1 MASDA
6 ELIKEVARRGE
17 EMERDEERVE
27 HESGIYNLSSETRE
41 LRNAGRK
48 LVSDED
54 DAVNEDRQLIGAVK
68 ELQESVIAQR
78 ADITRAVKKMNQMLY
93 EMRNMVERVE
103 SIYTEA
109 KDDEHAMQQAALN
122 GVNKAQLKA
131 EEITLRRT
139 LRNARTDIVRK
150 QMRDAK
156 RETLFSDM
164 REEELNRLTSPY
176 SVIREEMLFEVLDSE
191 VLVLD
196 ASLGGAISSL
206 PETEQAIILLYYF
219 AEWTDKRIAAELG
232 CPRSTVQLK
241 RTRALDMLRK
251 YLEEEGVC
259 CRDRDEL

>member
-131 EEITLRRT
+131 EEITLRNIDEATQRSKKVIDTMALESKRRIERLAMVT
-139 LRNARTDIVRK
+139 LPDRMFHFLKWTAL
-150 QMRDAK
+150 M
-156 RETLFSDM
+156 
-164 REEELNRLTSPY
+164 
-176 SVIREEMLFEVLDSE
+176 
-191 VLVLD
+191 LVLF
-196 ASLGGAISSL
+196 
-206 PETEQAIILLYYF
+206 ILVHIVWQMF
-219 AEWTDKRIAAELG
+219 
-232 CPRSTVQLK
+232 
-241 RTRALDMLRK
+241 
-251 YLEEEGVC
+251 
-259 CRDRDEL
+259 

>member
-131 EEITLRRT
+131 EEITLRNIDEAAQRSKKVIDTMALESKRRIERLAMVT
-139 LRNARTDIVRK
+139 LPDRMFHFLKWTAL
-150 QMRDAK
+150 M
-156 RETLFSDM
+156 
-164 REEELNRLTSPY
+164 
-176 SVIREEMLFEVLDSE
+176 
-191 VLVLD
+191 LVLF
-196 ASLGGAISSL
+196 
-206 PETEQAIILLYYF
+206 ILVHIVWQMF
-219 AEWTDKRIAAELG
+219 
-232 CPRSTVQLK
+232 
-241 RTRALDMLRK
+241 
-251 YLEEEGVC
+251 
-259 CRDRDEL
+259 

>member
-54 DAVNEDRQLIGAVK
+54 DALNEDRQLIGAVK

-131 EEITLRRT
+131 EEITLRNIDEATQRSKKVIDTMALESKRRIERLAMVT
-139 LRNARTDIVRK
+139 LPDRMFHFLKWTAL
-150 QMRDAK
+150 M
-156 RETLFSDM
+156 
-164 REEELNRLTSPY
+164 
-176 SVIREEMLFEVLDSE
+176 
-191 VLVLD
+191 LVLF
-196 ASLGGAISSL
+196 
-206 PETEQAIILLYYF
+206 ILVHIVWQMF
-219 AEWTDKRIAAELG
+219 
-232 CPRSTVQLK
+232 
-241 RTRALDMLRK
+241 
-251 YLEEEGVC
+251 
-259 CRDRDEL
+259 

>member
-109 KDDEHAMQQAALN
+109 KNDEHAMQQAALN

-131 EEITLRRT
+131 EEITLRNIDEATQRSKKVIDTMALESKRRIERLAMVT
-139 LRNARTDIVRK
+139 LPDRMFHFLKWTAL
-150 QMRDAK
+150 M
-156 RETLFSDM
+156 
-164 REEELNRLTSPY
+164 
-176 SVIREEMLFEVLDSE
+176 
-191 VLVLD
+191 LVLF
-196 ASLGGAISSL
+196 
-206 PETEQAIILLYYF
+206 ILVHIVWQMF
-219 AEWTDKRIAAELG
+219 
-232 CPRSTVQLK
+232 S
-241 RTRALDMLRK
+241 
-251 YLEEEGVC
+251 
-259 CRDRDEL
+259 